1 MVHPSLSTVHLHA
14 TSLWTR
20 RWTRT
25 TDAGLGKAADAAD
38 KATGG
43 GHGDQIDKA
52 EHAADDKIGK

>member
-1 MVHPSLSTVHLHA
+1 MSDLGDKARDFADSDKGEQA
-14 TSLWTR
+14 
-20 RWTRT
+20 

-43 GHGDQIDKA
+43 GHGEQIDKA

>member
-1 MVHPSLSTVHLHA
+1 MSDLTDKAKDFADSDKGEQA
-14 TSLWTR
+14 
-20 RWTRT
+20 

-52 EHAADDKIGK
+52 EHAADDKIGN

>member
-1 MVHPSLSTVHLHA
+1 MSDLTDKAKDFADSDKGESV
-14 TSLWTR
+14 
-20 RWTRT
+20 

-52 EHAADDKIGK
+52 EQAADDKIGD